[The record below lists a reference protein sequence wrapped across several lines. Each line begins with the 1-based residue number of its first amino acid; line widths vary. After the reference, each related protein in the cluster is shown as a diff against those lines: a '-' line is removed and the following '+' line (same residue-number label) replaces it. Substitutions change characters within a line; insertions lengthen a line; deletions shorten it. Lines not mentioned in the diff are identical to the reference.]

1 MPLEIIRNDISQ
13 VHVDAIV
20 NAAGPNLLGGA
31 GVDGRIHAV
40 AGEELLEECKSL
52 GGCKVG
58 EAKITKGYNLPAK
71 YVIHTVGPV
80 WKGGNHNEEKLL
92 EACYKN
98 SLLLAKKYNLESI
111 AFPLIAS
118 GTFTYPKDKALKIAI
133 STIGDFLL
141 ENEMMV
147 YLVVYD
153 KKAFKLSENLFVSI
167 KEYIDDNYVEER
179 KSRSR
184 EDIREFYQLKKTRLE
199 EPIELLNESIQL
211 KRVAN
216 RDLRDIVNNID
227 ETFSQMLLRLIDD
240 KGMTDA
246 ETYKKA
252 KKQQRDLV

>member
-1 MPLEIIRNDISQ
+1 MI
-13 VHVDAIV
+13 
-20 NAAGPNLLGGA
+20 
-31 GVDGRIHAV
+31 
-40 AGEELLEECKSL
+40 
-52 GGCKVG
+52 
-58 EAKITKGYNLPAK
+58 
-71 YVIHTVGPV
+71 
-80 WKGGNHNEEKLL
+80 
-92 EACYKN
+92 
-98 SLLLAKKYNLESI
+98 KK
-111 AFPLIAS
+111 P
-118 GTFTYPKDKALKIAI
+118 
-133 STIGDFLL
+133 
-141 ENEMMV
+141 
-147 YLVVYD
+147 
-153 KKAFKLSENLFVSI
+153 FKLSENLFVSI